1 MKWGHYHNQV
11 TAEADLKT
19 SPFQWRSIIR
29 RRSLQ
34 RALLLW
40 IPTALVLAAVLL
52 PLFYLIL
59 RAAQGGQQTL
69 ALLLRGRTLEILG
82 NSLALA
88 GSVAGASAILATGY
102 GWLTTR
108 TDIPGRRWLQVLG
121 PLPLVI
127 PSYVGAYLLAGAL
140 GPRGLLQGWLEGLF
154 GVQRLP
160 DIYGFPGAFLALTL
174 LSYPYVLLPVQAA
187 LNRMDPALE
196 ESARSL
202 GLGPAATF
210 LRVTLPQLRPALA
223 GGVLLVALYS
233 LRDFGAV
240 SIMRFTTF
248 TRAVYIQYQS
258 AFDRSTAAALALVL
272 VVISL
277 LLMSLEIR
285 TRPVKR
291 ERYAQ
296 DRGESQRLTRIE
308 LGSWR
313 WPAFVLCAGL
323 LSLAL
328 VLPAG
333 VLGYWLVRGIQSQQ
347 QMMPIFEA
355 TRNSLIASA
364 LAAIITLTLAL
375 PVAVLL
381 SRRSGRRIRWIER
394 VSHLGF
400 ALPGVVIALA
410 LVFFGA
416 RYAPFIYGSLPMLLL
431 AYAILFLPQ
440 ATGSVRTSLLQVPKS
455 LREAGLSLGRSP
467 VTVFRKVT
475 LPLIQPGMMAGLALV
490 FLTAMKEL
498 QATLLLSPLGFET
511 LATQVWSAVSEAFF
525 AQAAAPALVIL
536 LTSSLP
542 MAILVFGQRS
552 KES

>member
-1 MKWGHYHNQV
+1 MA
-11 TAEADLKT
+11 AEAELNT
-19 SPFQWRSIIR
+19 SASHRRSGSG

-40 IPTALVLAAVLL
+40 LPTGLVLAAVLL
-52 PLFYLIL
+52 PLLYLIL
-59 RAAQGGQQTL
+59 RAAQGGQDTL
-69 ALLLRGRTLEILG
+69 DLLLRDRTLGILG

-88 GSVAGASAILATGY
+88 GSVAGASAIIATGY
-102 GWLTTR
+102 GWLTIR
-108 TDIPGRRWLQVLG
+108 TDIPGRRWLQLLG

-140 GPRGLLQGWLEGLF
+140 GPRGLVQGWLENLI

-202 GLGPAATF
+202 GLGPVATF
-210 LRVTLPQLRPALA
+210 LRVTLPLLRPALT

-285 TRPVKR
+285 TRPVER

-296 DRGESQRLTRIE
+296 ERSESQRLTRIK

-313 WPAFVLCAGL
+313 WPAFLLCAGL

-328 VLPAG
+328 LLPAG

-347 QMMPIFEA
+347 QLMPIFDA

-364 LAAIITLTLAL
+364 LAAVITLAFAL

-400 ALPGVVIALA
+400 ALPGIVIALS

-416 RYAPFIYGSLPMLLL
+416 RYAPILYGSLPMLLL

-440 ATGSVRTSLLQVPKS
+440 ATGSVRTSLLQVPNS
-455 LREAGLSLGRSP
+455 LHEAGLSLGRSP
-467 VTVFRKVT
+467 IAVFRKVT
-475 LPLIQPGMMAGLALV
+475 LPLIQPGMLAGLALV

-525 AQAAAPALVIL
+525 AQAAAPALVLL
-536 LTSSLP
+536 LTSSVP
-542 MAILVFGQRS
+542 MAILVFGQRI